1 MTTIL
6 SGNARSSLLVELS
19 ISTYAGRVQDKATRD
34 EITASKG
41 ARSKRAA
48 SVYKSLFAD
57 CAELEAITNLQ
68 ANLRLQHYR
77 LTAPWSDSGVRQVP
91 YTLLERHRD
100 LVYHAEQDFWKLV
113 DIFLD
118 KYDTLVAAAAFK
130 LGDLFDRRQYPS
142 RSQVRSKFSFRVSY
156 TPLPKAGDFR
166 VDIENEVQAD
176 LVKQFNEMM
185 VERERVAAQESW
197 SRLHGSLAR
206 IVRQLAPREGRKG
219 KIYDTLLG
227 DARDLVDLLG
237 HFNAASDP
245 ALEKARCQL
254 ADMLE
259 GITTDALR
267 TEADTRVVVHNKAKA
282 ILSAYEWGMGE
293 AEEDADGELPCAA

>member
-1 MTTIL
+1 
-6 SGNARSSLLVELS
+6 
-19 ISTYAGRVQDKATRD
+19 
-34 EITASKG
+34 
-41 ARSKRAA
+41 
-48 SVYKSLFAD
+48 
-57 CAELEAITNLQ
+57 
-68 ANLRLQHYR
+68 
-77 LTAPWSDSGVRQVP
+77 
-91 YTLLERHRD
+91 LLERHRD

-185 VERERVAAQESW
+185 VERERAAAQESW

-237 HFNAASDP
+237 HFNAAGDP

-282 ILSAYEWGMGE
+282 LLDAYEWGMGE